1 MTRILAAD
9 IGGTNCRFGL
19 FDHLPG
25 REPWLLESRTV
36 PTDSVRSLPELLAR
50 LKESA
55 PDLAPDAADRIVL
68 AVAGPVRDGV
78 RCELTNADW
87 VIDLRDPAAGL
98 PRERTVLVND
108 FVAQALG
115 CRTGYAARSSVVIS
129 QGVPHPAVVAAV
141 GAGTGLGLCALVPLP
156 AGPDGVCRCL
166 PLPSEGG
173 HAPLAFLTARE
184 FEFLRFL
191 QERTGHS
198 HAFGDIV
205 VSGRGLSAMH
215 RFLTG
220 RDLTPPEVAAE
231 IGPDSETTAWFAR
244 FLARACRAY
253 ALSVLA
259 WGGLFLCG
267 GITAKNPFL
276 ATHPEFLR
284 EFTDC
289 PAYGHLLAQV
299 PIRLVTAPD
308 TGLHGAASLG
318 RAFLEGQ
325 SDGAIHVFVP

>member
-1 MTRILAAD
+1 MNRILAAD
-9 IGGTNCRFGL
+9 IGGTNSRFGL
-19 FDHLPG
+19 FDHRPG
-25 REPWLLESRTV
+25 REPELLESCVV
-36 PTDSVRSLPELLAR
+36 PTASVRSLPELLAR
-50 LKESA
+50 VREA
-55 PDLAPDAADRIVL
+55 GAGFDPAAADRVVL
-68 AVAGPVRDGV
+68 AVAGPVQDGV
-78 RCELTNADW
+78 RCELTNAPW
-87 VIDLRDPAAGL
+87 GIDLLDPDAGL

-115 CRTGYAARSSVVIS
+115 SRTRYAAQSAVTIQEGFARP
-129 QGVPHPAVVAAV
+129 GVVAAV

-156 AGPDGVCRCL
+156 EGPDGVSGRL
-166 PLPSEGG
+166 PLPSEAG
-173 HAPLAFLTARE
+173 HAPLAFVTPRE

-191 QERTGHS
+191 QERTGHT

-215 RFLTG
+215 GFLTG
-220 RDLTPPEVAAE
+220 RDVSPAEVAAE

-267 GITAKNPFL
+267 GIAAKNPFL
-276 ATHPEFLR
+276 AAHPEFLR
-284 EFTDC
+284 EFRDC

-318 RAFLEGQ
+318 RA
-325 SDGAIHVFVP
+325 DAAIHVFVP